1 MNGLPEESEVAT
13 AALPTE
19 IEVVLEESR
28 PAGLAAEL
36 AQEGIILELEGDE
49 GQSEDDDE
57 APASDAEFTANL
69 AETLDQREL
78 DRIANQIIE
87 WADAAI
93 EDRADWYKCLEKG
106 METLGIATL
115 DADDRPFDGAST
127 VTHPLVAESAVQF
140 QSRAIEE
147 FFPSAGPVKAKTI
160 PNATMDVIE
169 RGERVAGFFNY
180 YLTEVDE
187 GYYDDSDK
195 MMFRV
200 ALEGHVFRKLFRCP
214 LTGKAKARFVTA
226 GNLLVPYEASSLADA
241 EYIIHRYNMPLNDLK
256 RSMASG
262 HFKKYEFNASDFGHI
277 EKNEEKA
284 AEDEADRRSG
294 SSSTDE
300 VPELYEAHC
309 DIMIDGDSL
318 GSDEIALPYIVT
330 IEKQTNKVLSI
341 YRNWKIDD
349 QRKMKRI
356 WFASYKYLQGLGF
369 YGLGLYHVL
378 GNLAA
383 SAGSM
388 LRSIIDAAALNN
400 LQGGFVAK
408 QGGGKRVD
416 LEIEHGVWKE
426 VEMTPEELQKAFYTP
441 PFKEP
446 SQTLMLTMRMLIE
459 SAQRFSSTT
468 EAMVGEGPNTGPVGT
483 TLALIEQGSKVFS
496 AIHKRIHRAFAT
508 ELKILQELFII
519 TNEQYP
525 YPVEGGADL
534 QADLDARIDVMPVSD
549 PTITSNTQRI
559 AMAQSAQQIVRADPE
574 VYGKKARKLADL
586 NLMRAMRVPNPELF
600 FMEEE
605 DEEEPEPMDPVS
617 ENMNLLTSK
626 PVKAFEDQE
635 HDAHISAHLNFA
647 RALPPEGQKAIE
659 PAMLAHIAEHAAF
672 KYKRMIDMMAAQTG
686 QPPEAVAAQYPLPPL
701 VPQMMP
707 PPEAEPVNV

>member
-1 MNGLPEESEVAT
+1 MSVLPEEGDGET
-13 AALPTE
+13 GALPTE
-19 IEVVLEESR
+19 IEVFIGEPTPLEM
-28 PAGLAAEL
+28 AAEL
-36 AQEGIILELEGDE
+36 ADEGIIVELDG
-49 GQSEDDDE
+49 
-57 APASDAEFTANL
+57 APEPDPEPETGGINEFTANL
-69 AETLDQREL
+69 AEFLDDKAL
-78 DRIANQIIE
+78 DRIADQIIE
-87 WADAAI
+87 WADEAI
-93 EDRADWYKCLEKG
+93 GDREEWYKCLEKG
-106 METLGIATL
+106 MEVLGIATL
-115 DADDRPFDGAST
+115 ESDDRPFEGAST

-160 PNATMDVIE
+160 PGASLEVIQQ
-169 RGERVAGFFNY
+169 GERVAGFFNH
-180 YLTEVDE
+180 YLTDVDE

-195 MMFRV
+195 MLFRLS
-200 ALEGHVFRKLFRCP
+200 LEGHVFRKVFRCP
-214 LTGKAKARFVTA
+214 ITGKAKARFVTA

-241 EYIIHRYNMPLNDLK
+241 EYAIHRYPMPLNDMK
-256 RSMASG
+256 RAMRSG
-262 HFKKYEFNASDFGHI
+262 HFKKYEFSESDFGGI
-277 EKNEEKA
+277 EKNEERA
-284 AEDEADRRSG
+284 AEDEADRREDIDAG
-294 SSSTDE
+294 GDMPE
-300 VPELYEAHC
+300 VYEAHC
-309 DIMIDGDSL
+309 EIMLADDPLGDAEL
-318 GSDEIALPYIVT
+318 ALPYIITV
-330 IEKQTNKVLSI
+330 EKHTKKVLSI
-341 YRNWKIDD
+341 YRNWKMDD
-349 QRKMKRI
+349 ERKLRRT

-408 QGGGKRVD
+408 QGGGKKAD

-426 VEMTPEELQKAFYTP
+426 VDMTPEELQKAFYTP

-508 ELKILQELFII
+508 ELRILQELFII
-519 TNEQYP
+519 TNEEYP
-525 YPVEGGADL
+525 YPVDGGEGL
-534 QADLDARIDVMPVSD
+534 QRDLDSRVDVIPVSD

-586 NLMRAMRVPNPELF
+586 TLMRAMKVPNAEQYF
-600 FMEEE
+600 IEE
-605 DEEEPEPMDPVS
+605 DEDEEPEPMDPVT
-617 ENMNLLTSK
+617 ENQRLLTGK
-626 PVKAFEDQE
+626 PVKAYEDQE

-659 PAMLAHIAEHAAF
+659 PALLAHIAEHAAL
-672 KYKRMIDMMAAQTG
+672 KYKRLIDVMAAQSG
-686 QPPEAVAAQYPLPPL
+686 QPPEVVAASMPLPPL

-707 PPEAEPVNV
+707 PPEAGNVG